1 MHAHDWQGIIPR
13 RFWGAELSDLS
24 PKLAELVRALPH
36 DRGLYLFG
44 APGRGKTYTCA
55 ATMKHLWRQGADI
68 VWANWDQLLLRVR
81 STYKPTGPSE
91 MEVLKPLFEAD
102 AVVLDDVGVTV
113 SRDRQET
120 DFALR
125 VLLLVL
131 DERMNQC
138 RATYITSN
146 KNPAEIGKSF
156 DGRTQSRIEG
166 GCTVVKIDG
175 PDRRVQRHETPNHK
189 QDPATNGGCE

>member
-1 MHAHDWQGIIPR
+1 M
-13 RFWGAELSDLS
+13 SDLS
-24 PKLAELVRALPH
+24 PGLAHVVSTLPD
-36 DRGLYLFG
+36 DRGLYLYG
-44 APGRGKTYTCA
+44 APGRGKTHACVA
-55 ATMKHLWRQGADI
+55 AMKRLWFRGADV

-91 MEVLKPLFEAD
+91 MDVLKPLFDAD

-113 SRDRQET
+113 SRDRQES

-131 DERMNQC
+131 DERLNQC

-156 DGRTQSRIEG
+156 DARTQSRIEG
-166 GCTVVKIDG
+166 GCTVVRLEG
-175 PDRRVQRHETPNHK
+175 PDRRAARHQTPN
-189 QDPATNGGCE
+189 PAQEPGRSAGCE